1 MIMME
6 IENKKDTLAL
16 VDGDSILYIVCPN
29 KVVRYNDGAP
39 KKDAEGNTLYESK
52 TLEETLKLT
61 DLILGNILSIV
72 NTNLFIGVL
81 SPSKNFRYQ
90 INPDYK
96 ANRKG
101 REKPPFFNEVV
112 EYLKNK
118 YKFIIIDNF
127 EADDVVVSL
136 KSFYS
141 KDYNCI
147 LCTTDKDLLKLPG
160 RHYNYKKIE
169 FINTTV
175 DEAYEYFWF
184 SMLVGDVAD
193 NIKGIPGVGEKKALT
208 FMNKFQKQY
217 LPKEIFG
224 LYIHHFGESKG
235 IAEFFMNYK
244 CLRIIEDV
252 AELSL
257 DSTSIPTIIEYE

>member
-1 MIMME
+1 ME
-6 IENKKDTLAL
+6 NQNKEILAL
-16 VDGDSILYIVCPN
+16 IDGDSILYIVCPN
-29 KVVRYNDGAP
+29 KVLRYENGAP
-39 KKDAEGNTLYESK
+39 KKDDEGNTLYESK

-61 DLILGNILSIV
+61 DLILGNILAMV
-72 NTNLFIGVL
+72 NTNKYIGVL
-81 SPSKNFRYQ
+81 SPSKNFRYEF
-90 INPDYK
+90 NSEYK

-101 REKPPFFNEVV
+101 REKPPFFKEVV

-118 YKFIIIDNF
+118 YKFFVIDNF

-141 KDYNCI
+141 NNYNCV

-160 RHYNYKKIE
+160 RHYSYKKVE
-169 FINTTV
+169 FIDTTV
-175 DEAYEYFWF
+175 DEAYDYFWF
-184 SMLVGDVAD
+184 SMLVGDTAD

-244 CLRIIEDV
+244 CLRIVENV
-252 AELSL
+252 TELGL
-257 DSTSIPTIIEYE
+257 DASSIPGIIEYEQ